1 MATIITLIA
10 SFCLIIIA
18 IKIKDNNSKK
28 AKKDAEDFIG
38 IINPLMYKDY
48 GSKNIDR
55 QIKASSSRC

>member
-18 IKIKDNNSKK
+18 IRIKTNNSKK
-28 AKKDAEDFIG
+28 AKKDAEDFMG

-48 GSKNIDR
+48 GNNY
-55 QIKASSSRC
+55 